1 MKAKLK
7 PHKLLSMLLALVMV
21 VGMLPTTAFA
31 AGNPDP
37 TAVFVDGGKSF
48 YNNRLYY
55 KKGDQDKNFTG
66 NEGDYIAH
74 YNPATGTLTLNGYS
88 GGSISVGGVKCSDI
102 TVVLKGTNTINGSL
116 ENAVGGDITVTSSD
130 GGTLS
135 ISKTTSGSNPAI
147 GIETGLSASYTTGNV
162 TIKGDAKVTINMTH
176 NGTKGYDNA
185 YGIFAKENITI
196 SENTSVD
203 ITCATPNNT
212 TGGGNC
218 NGLYA
223 AKDVT
228 IDTNGTI
235 KIDVTNAGRD
245 KDNGYS
251 YGVYH
256 MRTATLTKVGNME
269 VQWKKEGNSTR
280 YSGGAFTRGA
290 TFSDTDHAIN
300 EDTTNCYASYRFGTP
315 RTVMVENGTLT
326 GTGVKYANG
335 SGKFLVGDK
344 VNIKP
349 NEKKSSDGTL
359 IPFKEWTS
367 EGVAL
372 ASPTTPN
379 TSFNVPTNDVTVT
392 ATYNPFDGAPV
403 FTRTSDSSGTIKF
416 KTVANPDNSEFF
428 EYVKDGETA
437 YKRPYSQPTTTSSA
451 SPYEYSVSVST
462 YYAGD
467 IKNLEAG
474 DYRMAVTLNGE
485 RYLSEKFTVNYT
497 AAPTTYTVSFDA
509 NGGTGSMADVTGVS
523 GEYTL
528 PANGFTAP
536 ADKQFKCWSVG
547 GSEKAVGDKI
557 TVTANTTVTAVWEDI
572 PVVTYTV
579 SGTATSFGSDTDNVI
594 LQLIAEGFPEAD
606 YEVFVQGN
614 SANYSIAGV
623 APGTYTMKVMKNNH
637 VTREYTVTV
646 GSSNVVQDVEI
657 WLLGD
662 VTGDGVVDISDA
674 TQIKR
679 KYNGK
684 TSIFGSA
691 DAETETYRLIVANVY
706 SSDDSIDITDA
717 AQIKRYYNG
726 KSSIFDSI
734 P

>member
-1 MKAKLK
+1 MKTKVK
-7 PHKLLSMLLALVMV
+7 PHKLLSLLLALALV
-21 VGMLPTTAFA
+21 VTLLPTTALA
-31 AGNPDP
+31 AGNYPDSV
-37 TAVFVDGGKSF
+37 TLYNGSGKIIGLSDGQYLAANGDTEASLGYTDGTSYVARYDKS
-48 YNNRLYY
+48 
-55 KKGDQDKNFTG
+55 
-66 NEGDYIAH
+66 
-74 YNPATGTLTLNGYS
+74 TGTLYLKDYHGVGKERGIAAASDLNIKVES
-88 GGSISVGGVKCSDI
+88 NSSF
-102 TVVLKGTNTINGSL
+102 T
-116 ENAVGGDITVTSSD
+116 TSRTSNDNLMGIQAD
-130 GGTLS
+130 GKLS
-135 ISKTTSGSNPAI
+135 ISGPGKLT
-147 GIETGLSASYTTGNV
+147 LSATAP
-162 TIKGDAKVTINMTH
+162 ID
-176 NGTKGYDNA
+176 A
-185 YGIFAKENITI
+185 YGIFAKEGVTI
-196 SENTSVD
+196 S
-203 ITCATPNNT
+203 AP
-212 TGGGNC
+212 
-218 NGLYA
+218 L
-223 AKDVT
+223 
-228 IDTNGTI
+228 
-235 KIDVTNAGRD
+235 
-245 KDNGYS
+245 
-251 YGVYH
+251 
-256 MRTATLTKVGNME
+256 
-269 VQWKKEGNSTR
+269 
-280 YSGGAFTRGA
+280 
-290 TFSDTDHAIN
+290 
-300 EDTTNCYASYRFGTP
+300 
-315 RTVMVENGTLT
+315 
-326 GTGVKYANG
+326 
-335 SGKFLVGDK
+335 
-344 VNIKP
+344 
-349 NEKKSSDGTL
+349 
-359 IPFKEWTS
+359 
-367 EGVAL
+367 
-372 ASPTTPN
+372 
-379 TSFNVPTNDVTVT
+379 DVTVT
-392 ATYNPFDGAPV
+392 LKDSTKKRPLYGIYTKSGAISLSGGDKAITVTGGGSSVYGVYNAAKTSTSTVNGNIDISGKLTV
-403 FTRTSDSSGTIKF
+403 NLNKGNNNVGIRTGSGGTI
-416 KTVANPDNSEFF
+416 
-428 EYVKDGETA
+428 
-437 YKRPYSQPTTTSSA
+437 
-451 SPYEYSVSVST
+451 
-462 YYAGD
+462 
-467 IKNLEAG
+467 
-474 DYRMAVTLNGE
+474 TLNGA
-485 RYLSEKFTVNYT
+485 TVNIPSNHYYGIYNDNGNVIIKNNSDVTLTSAIESGKGIYANYGGDLSIENSTVSISAKGYAANLEKGKLSIKNSTVDLTLEDTFYRVVATDNSATNTIDLSGSGSVTLT
-497 AAPTTYTVSFDA
+497 ASGNQTGSMIGGTVSITTPGTKCVKGTYYDYGSSQNYDGEYDGSSKTVLQFVHENPAPATYTVSFDA

>member
-1 MKAKLK
+1 MKTKVK
-7 PHKLLSMLLALVMV
+7 PHKLLSLLLALALV
-21 VGMLPTTAFA
+21 VTLLPTTALA
-31 AGNPDP
+31 AGNYPDSV
-37 TAVFVDGGKSF
+37 TLYNGSGKIIGLSDGQYLAANGDTEASLGYTDGTSYVARYDKS
-48 YNNRLYY
+48 
-55 KKGDQDKNFTG
+55 
-66 NEGDYIAH
+66 
-74 YNPATGTLTLNGYS
+74 TGTLYLKDYHGVGKERGIAAASDLNIKVES
-88 GGSISVGGVKCSDI
+88 NSSF
-102 TVVLKGTNTINGSL
+102 T
-116 ENAVGGDITVTSSD
+116 TSRTSNDNLMGIQAD
-130 GGTLS
+130 GKLS
-135 ISKTTSGSNPAI
+135 ISGPGKLT
-147 GIETGLSASYTTGNV
+147 LSATAP
-162 TIKGDAKVTINMTH
+162 ID
-176 NGTKGYDNA
+176 A
-185 YGIFAKENITI
+185 YGIFAKEGVTI
-196 SENTSVD
+196 S
-203 ITCATPNNT
+203 AP
-212 TGGGNC
+212 
-218 NGLYA
+218 L
-223 AKDVT
+223 
-228 IDTNGTI
+228 
-235 KIDVTNAGRD
+235 
-245 KDNGYS
+245 
-251 YGVYH
+251 
-256 MRTATLTKVGNME
+256 
-269 VQWKKEGNSTR
+269 
-280 YSGGAFTRGA
+280 
-290 TFSDTDHAIN
+290 
-300 EDTTNCYASYRFGTP
+300 
-315 RTVMVENGTLT
+315 
-326 GTGVKYANG
+326 
-335 SGKFLVGDK
+335 
-344 VNIKP
+344 
-349 NEKKSSDGTL
+349 
-359 IPFKEWTS
+359 
-367 EGVAL
+367 
-372 ASPTTPN
+372 
-379 TSFNVPTNDVTVT
+379 DVTVT
-392 ATYNPFDGAPV
+392 LKDSTKKRPLYGIYTKSGAISLSGGDKAITVTGGGSSVYGVYNAAKTSTSTVNGNIDISGKLTV
-403 FTRTSDSSGTIKF
+403 NLNKGNNNVGIRTGSGGTI
-416 KTVANPDNSEFF
+416 
-428 EYVKDGETA
+428 
-437 YKRPYSQPTTTSSA
+437 
-451 SPYEYSVSVST
+451 
-462 YYAGD
+462 
-467 IKNLEAG
+467 
-474 DYRMAVTLNGE
+474 TLNGA
-485 RYLSEKFTVNYT
+485 TVNIPSNHYYGIYNDNGNVIIKNNSDVTLTSAIESGKGIYANYGGDLSIENSTVSISAKGYAANLEKGKLSIKNSTVDLTLEDTFYRVVATDNSATNTIDLSGSGSVTLT
-497 AAPTTYTVSFDA
+497 ASGNQTGSMIGGTVSITTPGTKCVKGTYYDYGSSQNYDGEYDGSSKTVLQFVHENPAPATYTVSFDA
-509 NGGTGSMADVTGVS
+509 NGSTGSMADVTGVS